1 MVDEE
6 AKKTARKI
14 LKNELEASE
23 LMVEMGQ
30 QYDINTVNEAFSEVV
45 SDLVEKVEDEQRL
58 ASIYQLLYVLGQ
70 QLGSESMA
78 REGAERYNE
87 LVGEHDGN

>member
-6 AKKTARKI
+6 AKQMAKKI

-23 LMVEMGQ
+23 LMVDMGQ
-30 QYDINTVNEAFSEVV
+30 EYDIDTVNAAFSEVV
-45 SDLVEKVEDEQRL
+45 SDLVKKVEDEQRL

-78 REGAERYNE
+78 QEGAERYNQ
-87 LVGEHDGN
+87 LVGEDDRN

>member
-1 MVDEE
+1 MANDEAVE
-6 AKKTARKI
+6 MARNI

-23 LMVEMGQ
+23 NMVEMGQ
-30 QYDINTVNEAFSEVV
+30 RYDINTVNEAFSEVV
-45 SDLVEKVEDEQRL
+45 SDLVDKVEDEQRL

-78 REGAERYNE
+78 REGAERYQE
-87 LVGEHDGN
+87 LVGENDGN

>member
-1 MVDEE
+1 MANDE
-6 AKKTARKI
+6 AKKMARNI

-23 LMVEMGQ
+23 MMVEMGQ
-30 QYDINTVNEAFSEVV
+30 NYDIGTVNEAFSEVTAE
-45 SDLVEKVEDEQRL
+45 LVEKVEDEQRL

-78 REGAERYNE
+78 REGAERYEE
-87 LVGEHDGN
+87 LVGTNDGN